1 MDTKTQRNIKRVKN
15 TDIDRETAERK
26 AAELPPKRS
35 DRWQAKFHRNFAQ
48 SDTYYGQPR

>member
-26 AAELPPKRS
+26 AAATAAETL
-35 DRWQAKFHRNFAQ
+35 
-48 SDTYYGQPR
+48 